1 MQRSRRPLCRSC
13 EEVSPM
19 KDKLRRILWIAAA
32 VVLVI
37 NGALFAAGRLQTQY
51 ELTDATEVHFIDVG
65 QGDAALLLSGG
76 QAVLIDAGTAESAS
90 ALVRYLEERGVRS
103 LYAVIASH
111 PHSDHIGGMAAVLSA
126 FPAEHFYMGPETQNT
141 AAYEDMLDAL
151 EAQGVQHAIPAD
163 GDTLRLDSGA
173 TVTFLGP
180 ADDVSAENMNDRSL
194 IALFS
199 TGAEQV
205 LFMGDAEAAAEQS
218 LLAHHPELTCDIL
231 KVGHHG
237 SDTSTSAEFLSFLT
251 PEYCV
256 ISCDDGEE
264 YDHPSSTVMNRLFDE
279 GVVTYRTNRQG
290 DIVLLIDRD
299 GGMAFKA
306 EHEVPVE
313 NNTDGLPDLMLKTKK

>member
-1 MQRSRRPLCRSC
+1 
-13 EEVSPM
+13 M

-32 VVLVI
+32 VVLAI

-76 QAVLIDAGTAESAS
+76 QAVLIDAGTAESAG
-90 ALVRYLEERGVRS
+90 ALVRYLEEHGVRS
-103 LYAVIASH
+103 LYTVIASH

-151 EAQGVQHAIPAD
+151 EAQGVQPAIPAD

-199 TGAEQV
+199 TGTEQV

-237 SDTSTSAEFLSFLT
+237 AATSSTPAFLSAIQ
-251 PEYCV
+251 PSVAV
-256 ISCDDGEE
+256 ISCGVDNDYG
-264 YDHPSSTVMNRLFDE
+264 HPSDQTLQNLSLAGVDDIRITAEESTV
-279 GVVTYRTNRQG
+279 
-290 DIVLLIDRD
+290 VLPLNPPSP
-299 GGMAFKA
+299 GK
-306 EHEVPVE
+306 E
-313 NNTDGLPDLMLKTKK
+313 NAA

>member
-1 MQRSRRPLCRSC
+1 
-13 EEVSPM
+13 M

-32 VVLVI
+32 VVLAI

-76 QAVLIDAGTAESAS
+76 QAVLIDAGTAEFAG
-90 ALVRYLEERGVRS
+90 ALVRYLVERGVRS
-103 LYAVIASH
+103 LYAAIASH

-151 EAQGVQHAIPAD
+151 EAQGVQPAIPAD

-237 SDTSTSAEFLSFLT
+237 AATSSTPAFLSAIQ
-251 PEYCV
+251 PSVAV
-256 ISCDDGEE
+256 ISCGVDNDYG
-264 YDHPSSTVMNRLFDE
+264 HPSDQTLQNLSLAGVDDIRITAEESTV
-279 GVVTYRTNRQG
+279 
-290 DIVLLIDRD
+290 VLPLNPPSP
-299 GGMAFKA
+299 GK
-306 EHEVPVE
+306 E
-313 NNTDGLPDLMLKTKK
+313 NAA

>member
-1 MQRSRRPLCRSC
+1 
-13 EEVSPM
+13 M

-151 EAQGVQHAIPAD
+151 EAQGVQPAIPAD

-199 TGAEQV
+199 TGTEQV

-237 SDTSTSAEFLSFLT
+237 AATSSTPAFLSAIQ
-251 PEYCV
+251 PSVAV
-256 ISCDDGEE
+256 ISCGVDNDYG
-264 YDHPSSTVMNRLFDE
+264 HPSDQTLQNLSLAGVDDIRITAEESTV
-279 GVVTYRTNRQG
+279 
-290 DIVLLIDRD
+290 VLPLNPPSP
-299 GGMAFKA
+299 GK
-306 EHEVPVE
+306 E
-313 NNTDGLPDLMLKTKK
+313 NAA

>member
-1 MQRSRRPLCRSC
+1 
-13 EEVSPM
+13 M

-37 NGALFAAGRLQTQY
+37 NGALFAAARLQTQY

-90 ALVRYLEERGVRS
+90 ALVRYLEEHGVRS

-151 EAQGVQHAIPAD
+151 EAQGVQPAIPAD

-218 LLAHHPELTCDIL
+218 LLAHHPALTCDIL

-237 SDTSTSAEFLSFLT
+237 AATSSTPTFLSAIQ
-251 PEYCV
+251 PSVAV
-256 ISCDDGEE
+256 ISCGVDNDYG
-264 YDHPSSTVMNRLFDE
+264 HPSDQTLQNLSLAGVDDIRITAEESTV
-279 GVVTYRTNRQG
+279 
-290 DIVLLIDRD
+290 VLPLNPPSP
-299 GGMAFKA
+299 GK
-306 EHEVPVE
+306 E
-313 NNTDGLPDLMLKTKK
+313 NAA

>member
-1 MQRSRRPLCRSC
+1 
-13 EEVSPM
+13 M

-151 EAQGVQHAIPAD
+151 EAQGVQPAIPAD

-218 LLAHHPELTCDIL
+218 LLAHHTELTCDIL

-237 SDTSTSAEFLSFLT
+237 AATSSTPAFLSAIQ
-251 PEYCV
+251 PSVAV
-256 ISCDDGEE
+256 ISCGVDNDYG
-264 YDHPSSTVMNRLFDE
+264 HPSDQTLQNLSLAGVDDIRITAEESTV
-279 GVVTYRTNRQG
+279 
-290 DIVLLIDRD
+290 VLPLNPPSP
-299 GGMAFKA
+299 GK
-306 EHEVPVE
+306 E
-313 NNTDGLPDLMLKTKK
+313 NAA

>member
-1 MQRSRRPLCRSC
+1 
-13 EEVSPM
+13 M

-126 FPAEHFYMGPETQNT
+126 FPAEHFYMGTETQNT

-151 EAQGVQHAIPAD
+151 EAQGVQPAIPAD

-237 SDTSTSAEFLSFLT
+237 AATSSTPAFLSAIQ
-251 PEYCV
+251 PSVAV
-256 ISCDDGEE
+256 ISCGVDNDYG
-264 YDHPSSTVMNRLFDE
+264 HPSDQTLQNLSLAGVDDIRITAEESTV
-279 GVVTYRTNRQG
+279 
-290 DIVLLIDRD
+290 VLPLNPPSP
-299 GGMAFKA
+299 GK
-306 EHEVPVE
+306 E
-313 NNTDGLPDLMLKTKK
+313 NAA

>member
-1 MQRSRRPLCRSC
+1 
-13 EEVSPM
+13 M

-32 VVLVI
+32 VVLAI
-37 NGALFAAGRLQTQY
+37 NGALFAAGRLQAQY

-76 QAVLIDAGTAESAS
+76 QAVLIDAGTAESAG

-151 EAQGVQHAIPAD
+151 EAQGVQPAIPAD

-218 LLAHHPELTCDIL
+218 LLAHHPDLTCDIL

-237 SDTSTSAEFLSFLT
+237 AATSSTPAFLSAIQ
-251 PEYCV
+251 PSVAV
-256 ISCDDGEE
+256 ISCGVDNDYG
-264 YDHPSSTVMNRLFDE
+264 HPSDQTLQNLSLAGVDDIRITAEESTV
-279 GVVTYRTNRQG
+279 
-290 DIVLLIDRD
+290 VLPLNPPSP
-299 GGMAFKA
+299 GK
-306 EHEVPVE
+306 E
-313 NNTDGLPDLMLKTKK
+313 NAA

>member
-1 MQRSRRPLCRSC
+1 
-13 EEVSPM
+13 M

-32 VVLVI
+32 VVLAI

-51 ELTDATEVHFIDVG
+51 ELTDATEFHFIDVG

-151 EAQGVQHAIPAD
+151 EAQGVQPAIPAD

-237 SDTSTSAEFLSFLT
+237 AATSSTPAFLSAIQ
-251 PEYCV
+251 PSVAV
-256 ISCDDGEE
+256 ISCGVDNDYG
-264 YDHPSSTVMNRLFDE
+264 HPSDQTLQNLSLAGVDDIRITAEESTV
-279 GVVTYRTNRQG
+279 
-290 DIVLLIDRD
+290 VLPLNPPSP
-299 GGMAFKA
+299 GK
-306 EHEVPVE
+306 E
-313 NNTDGLPDLMLKTKK
+313 NAA

>member
-1 MQRSRRPLCRSC
+1 
-13 EEVSPM
+13 M

-32 VVLVI
+32 VVLAI

-151 EAQGVQHAIPAD
+151 EAQGVQPAIPAD

-237 SDTSTSAEFLSFLT
+237 AATSSTPAFLSAIQ
-251 PEYCV
+251 PSVAV
-256 ISCDDGEE
+256 ISCGVDNDYG
-264 YDHPSSTVMNRLFDE
+264 HPSDQTLQNLSLAGVDDIRITAEESTV
-279 GVVTYRTNRQG
+279 
-290 DIVLLIDRD
+290 VLPLNPPSP
-299 GGMAFKA
+299 GK
-306 EHEVPVE
+306 E
-313 NNTDGLPDLMLKTKK
+313 NAA

>member
-1 MQRSRRPLCRSC
+1 
-13 EEVSPM
+13 M

-51 ELTDATEVHFIDVG
+51 ELTDATEVHFIDVE

-103 LYAVIASH
+103 LYAAIASH

-151 EAQGVQHAIPAD
+151 EAQGVQPAIPAD

-218 LLAHHPELTCDIL
+218 LLAHHPALTCDIL

-237 SDTSTSAEFLSFLT
+237 AATSSTPAFLSAIQ
-251 PEYCV
+251 PSVAV
-256 ISCDDGEE
+256 ISCGVDNDYG
-264 YDHPSSTVMNRLFDE
+264 HPSDQTLQNLSLAGVDDIRITAEESTV
-279 GVVTYRTNRQG
+279 
-290 DIVLLIDRD
+290 VLPLNPPSP
-299 GGMAFKA
+299 GK
-306 EHEVPVE
+306 E
-313 NNTDGLPDLMLKTKK
+313 NAA

>member
-1 MQRSRRPLCRSC
+1 
-13 EEVSPM
+13 M

-32 VVLVI
+32 VVLAI

-76 QAVLIDAGTAESAS
+76 QAVLIDAGTAESAG

-151 EAQGVQHAIPAD
+151 EAQGVQPAIPAD

-199 TGAEQV
+199 TGTEQV

-237 SDTSTSAEFLSFLT
+237 AATSSTPAFLSAIQ
-251 PEYCV
+251 PSVAV
-256 ISCDDGEE
+256 ISCGVDNDYG
-264 YDHPSSTVMNRLFDE
+264 HPSDQTLQNLSLAGVDDIRITAEESTV
-279 GVVTYRTNRQG
+279 
-290 DIVLLIDRD
+290 VLPLNPPSP
-299 GGMAFKA
+299 GK
-306 EHEVPVE
+306 E
-313 NNTDGLPDLMLKTKK
+313 NAA

>member
-1 MQRSRRPLCRSC
+1 
-13 EEVSPM
+13 M

-126 FPAEHFYMGPETQNT
+126 FPAEHFYMGPEPQNT

-151 EAQGVQHAIPAD
+151 EAQGVQPAIPAD

-237 SDTSTSAEFLSFLT
+237 AATSSTPAFLSAIQ
-251 PEYCV
+251 PSVAV
-256 ISCDDGEE
+256 ISCGVDNDYG
-264 YDHPSSTVMNRLFDE
+264 HPSDQTLQNLSLAGVDDIRITAEESTV
-279 GVVTYRTNRQG
+279 
-290 DIVLLIDRD
+290 VLPLNPPSP
-299 GGMAFKA
+299 GK
-306 EHEVPVE
+306 E
-313 NNTDGLPDLMLKTKK
+313 NAA

>member
-1 MQRSRRPLCRSC
+1 
-13 EEVSPM
+13 M

-90 ALVRYLEERGVRS
+90 SLVRYLEERGVRS

-151 EAQGVQHAIPAD
+151 EAQGVQPAIPAD

-237 SDTSTSAEFLSFLT
+237 AATSSTPAFLSAIQ
-251 PEYCV
+251 PSVAV
-256 ISCDDGEE
+256 ISCGVDNDYG
-264 YDHPSSTVMNRLFDE
+264 HPSDQTLQNLSLAGVDDIRITAEESTV
-279 GVVTYRTNRQG
+279 
-290 DIVLLIDRD
+290 VLPLNPPSP
-299 GGMAFKA
+299 GK
-306 EHEVPVE
+306 E
-313 NNTDGLPDLMLKTKK
+313 NAA

>member
-1 MQRSRRPLCRSC
+1 MSVTVAKTAGFCFGVRRAVDLA
-13 EEVSPM
+13 EQQAGKNGVIYAYGEIIHNM
-19 KDKLRRILWIAAA
+19 HEIRR
-32 VVLVI
+32 
-37 NGALFAAGRLQTQY
+37 
-51 ELTDATEVHFIDVG
+51 
-65 QGDAALLLSGG
+65 
-76 QAVLIDAGTAESAS
+76 
-90 ALVRYLEERGVRS
+90 LEERGVRS

-151 EAQGVQHAIPAD
+151 EAQGVQPAIPAD

-180 ADDVSAENMNDRSL
+180 ADDVSAENMNARSL

-218 LLAHHPELTCDIL
+218 LLVHHPELTCDIL

-237 SDTSTSAEFLSFLT
+237 AATSSTPAFLSAIQ
-251 PEYCV
+251 PSVAV
-256 ISCDDGEE
+256 ISCGVDNDYG
-264 YDHPSSTVMNRLFDE
+264 HPSDQTLQNLSLAGVDDIRITAEESTV
-279 GVVTYRTNRQG
+279 
-290 DIVLLIDRD
+290 VLPLNPPSP
-299 GGMAFKA
+299 GK
-306 EHEVPVE
+306 E
-313 NNTDGLPDLMLKTKK
+313 NAA

>member
-1 MQRSRRPLCRSC
+1 
-13 EEVSPM
+13 M

-76 QAVLIDAGTAESAS
+76 QAVLIDAGTAESAG

-151 EAQGVQHAIPAD
+151 EAQDVQPAIPAD

-173 TVTFLGP
+173 TVTILGP

-218 LLAHHPELTCDIL
+218 LLAHHPALTCDIL

-237 SDTSTSAEFLSFLT
+237 AATSSTPAFLSAIQ
-251 PEYCV
+251 PSVAV
-256 ISCDDGEE
+256 ISCGVDNDYG
-264 YDHPSSTVMNRLFDE
+264 HPSDQTLQNLSLAGVDDIRITAEESTV
-279 GVVTYRTNRQG
+279 
-290 DIVLLIDRD
+290 VLPLNPPSP
-299 GGMAFKA
+299 GK
-306 EHEVPVE
+306 E
-313 NNTDGLPDLMLKTKK
+313 NAA

>member
-1 MQRSRRPLCRSC
+1 
-13 EEVSPM
+13 M

-32 VVLVI
+32 VVLAI

-151 EAQGVQHAIPAD
+151 EAQGVQPAIPAD

-199 TGAEQV
+199 TGTEQV

-218 LLAHHPELTCDIL
+218 LLAHHPDLTCDIL

-237 SDTSTSAEFLSFLT
+237 AATSSTPAFLSAIQ
-251 PEYCV
+251 PSVAV
-256 ISCDDGEE
+256 ISCGVDNDYG
-264 YDHPSSTVMNRLFDE
+264 HPSDQTLQNLSLAGVDDIRITAEESTV
-279 GVVTYRTNRQG
+279 
-290 DIVLLIDRD
+290 VLPLNPPSP
-299 GGMAFKA
+299 GK
-306 EHEVPVE
+306 E
-313 NNTDGLPDLMLKTKK
+313 NAA

>member
-1 MQRSRRPLCRSC
+1 
-13 EEVSPM
+13 M

-32 VVLVI
+32 VVLAI

-151 EAQGVQHAIPAD
+151 EAQGVQPAIPAD

-199 TGAEQV
+199 TGTEQV

-237 SDTSTSAEFLSFLT
+237 AATSSTPAFLSAIQ
-251 PEYCV
+251 PSVAV
-256 ISCDDGEE
+256 ISCGVDNDYG
-264 YDHPSSTVMNRLFDE
+264 HPSDQTLQNLSLAGVDDIRITAEESTV
-279 GVVTYRTNRQG
+279 
-290 DIVLLIDRD
+290 VLPLNPPSP
-299 GGMAFKA
+299 GK
-306 EHEVPVE
+306 E
-313 NNTDGLPDLMLKTKK
+313 NAA

>member
-1 MQRSRRPLCRSC
+1 
-13 EEVSPM
+13 M

-151 EAQGVQHAIPAD
+151 EAQGVQPAIPAD

-199 TGAEQV
+199 TGTEQV

-237 SDTSTSAEFLSFLT
+237 AATSSTPAFLSAVQ
-251 PEYCV
+251 PSVAV
-256 ISCDDGEE
+256 ISCGVDNDYG
-264 YDHPSSTVMNRLFDE
+264 HPSDQTLQNLSLAGVDDIRITAEESTV
-279 GVVTYRTNRQG
+279 
-290 DIVLLIDRD
+290 VLPLNPPSP
-299 GGMAFKA
+299 GK
-306 EHEVPVE
+306 E
-313 NNTDGLPDLMLKTKK
+313 NAA

>member
-1 MQRSRRPLCRSC
+1 
-13 EEVSPM
+13 M

-51 ELTDATEVHFIDVG
+51 ELTDATEVHFIDVE

-103 LYAVIASH
+103 LYAAIASH

-151 EAQGVQHAIPAD
+151 EAQGVQPAIPAD

-199 TGAEQV
+199 TGTEQV

-218 LLAHHPELTCDIL
+218 LLAHHPALTCDIL

-237 SDTSTSAEFLSFLT
+237 AATSSTPAFLSAIQ
-251 PEYCV
+251 PSVAV
-256 ISCDDGEE
+256 ISCGVDNDYG
-264 YDHPSSTVMNRLFDE
+264 HPSDQTLQNLSLAGVDDIRITAEESTV
-279 GVVTYRTNRQG
+279 
-290 DIVLLIDRD
+290 VLPLNPPSP
-299 GGMAFKA
+299 GK
-306 EHEVPVE
+306 E
-313 NNTDGLPDLMLKTKK
+313 NAA

>member
-1 MQRSRRPLCRSC
+1 
-13 EEVSPM
+13 M

-151 EAQGVQHAIPAD
+151 EAQGVQPAIPAD

-199 TGAEQV
+199 TGTEQV

-218 LLAHHPELTCDIL
+218 LLAHHPDLTCDIL

-237 SDTSTSAEFLSFLT
+237 AATSSTPAFLSAVQ
-251 PEYCV
+251 PSVAV
-256 ISCDDGEE
+256 ISCGVDNDYG
-264 YDHPSSTVMNRLFDE
+264 HPSDQTLQNLSLAGVDDIRITAEESTV
-279 GVVTYRTNRQG
+279 
-290 DIVLLIDRD
+290 VLPLNPPSP
-299 GGMAFKA
+299 GK
-306 EHEVPVE
+306 E
-313 NNTDGLPDLMLKTKK
+313 NAA

>member
-1 MQRSRRPLCRSC
+1 
-13 EEVSPM
+13 M

-32 VVLVI
+32 VVLAI

-76 QAVLIDAGTAESAS
+76 QAVLIDAGTAESAG

-151 EAQGVQHAIPAD
+151 EAQGVQPAIPAD

-237 SDTSTSAEFLSFLT
+237 AATSSTPAFLSAIQ
-251 PEYCV
+251 PSVAV
-256 ISCDDGEE
+256 ISCGVDNDYG
-264 YDHPSSTVMNRLFDE
+264 HPSDQTLQNLSLAGVDDIRITAEESTV
-279 GVVTYRTNRQG
+279 
-290 DIVLLIDRD
+290 VLPLNPPSP
-299 GGMAFKA
+299 GK
-306 EHEVPVE
+306 E
-313 NNTDGLPDLMLKTKK
+313 NAA

>member
-1 MQRSRRPLCRSC
+1 
-13 EEVSPM
+13 M

-32 VVLVI
+32 VVLAI

-76 QAVLIDAGTAESAS
+76 QAVLIDAGTAESAG

-103 LYAVIASH
+103 LYAIIASH

-151 EAQGVQHAIPAD
+151 EAQGVQPAIPAD

-218 LLAHHPELTCDIL
+218 LLAHHPDLTCDIL

-237 SDTSTSAEFLSFLT
+237 ATTSSTPAFLSAVQ
-251 PEYCV
+251 PSVAV
-256 ISCDDGEE
+256 ISCGVDNDYG
-264 YDHPSSTVMNRLFDE
+264 HPSDQTLQNLSLAGVDDIRITAEESTV
-279 GVVTYRTNRQG
+279 
-290 DIVLLIDRD
+290 VLPLNPPSP
-299 GGMAFKA
+299 GK
-306 EHEVPVE
+306 E
-313 NNTDGLPDLMLKTKK
+313 NAA

>member
-1 MQRSRRPLCRSC
+1 
-13 EEVSPM
+13 M

-76 QAVLIDAGTAESAS
+76 QAVLIDAGTAESAG

-151 EAQGVQHAIPAD
+151 EAQGVQPAIPAD

-218 LLAHHPELTCDIL
+218 LLAHHPALTCDIL

-237 SDTSTSAEFLSFLT
+237 AATSSTPAFLSAIQ
-251 PEYCV
+251 PSVAV
-256 ISCDDGEE
+256 ISCGVDNDYG
-264 YDHPSSTVMNRLFDE
+264 HPSDQTLQNLSLAGVDDIRITAEESTV
-279 GVVTYRTNRQG
+279 
-290 DIVLLIDRD
+290 VLPLNPPSP
-299 GGMAFKA
+299 GK
-306 EHEVPVE
+306 E
-313 NNTDGLPDLMLKTKK
+313 NAA

>member
-1 MQRSRRPLCRSC
+1 
-13 EEVSPM
+13 M

-76 QAVLIDAGTAESAS
+76 QAVLIDAGTAESAG

-151 EAQGVQHAIPAD
+151 EAQGVQPAIPAD

-199 TGAEQV
+199 TGTEQV

-237 SDTSTSAEFLSFLT
+237 AATSSTPAFLSAIQ
-251 PEYCV
+251 PSVAV
-256 ISCDDGEE
+256 ISCGVDNDYG
-264 YDHPSSTVMNRLFDE
+264 HPSDQTLQNLSLAGVDDIRITAEESTV
-279 GVVTYRTNRQG
+279 
-290 DIVLLIDRD
+290 VLPLNPPSP
-299 GGMAFKA
+299 GK
-306 EHEVPVE
+306 E
-313 NNTDGLPDLMLKTKK
+313 NAA

>member
-1 MQRSRRPLCRSC
+1 
-13 EEVSPM
+13 M

-151 EAQGVQHAIPAD
+151 EAQGVQPAIPAD

-218 LLAHHPELTCDIL
+218 LLAHHPALTCDIL

-237 SDTSTSAEFLSFLT
+237 AATSSTPAFLSAIQ
-251 PEYCV
+251 PSVAV
-256 ISCDDGEE
+256 ISCGVDNDYG
-264 YDHPSSTVMNRLFDE
+264 HPSDQTLQNLSLAGVDDIRITAEESTV
-279 GVVTYRTNRQG
+279 
-290 DIVLLIDRD
+290 VLPLNPPSP
-299 GGMAFKA
+299 GK
-306 EHEVPVE
+306 E
-313 NNTDGLPDLMLKTKK
+313 NAA

>member
-1 MQRSRRPLCRSC
+1 
-13 EEVSPM
+13 M

-90 ALVRYLEERGVRS
+90 ALVRYLDERGVRS

-151 EAQGVQHAIPAD
+151 EAQGVQPAIPAD

-237 SDTSTSAEFLSFLT
+237 AATSSTPAFLSAIQ
-251 PEYCV
+251 PSVAV
-256 ISCDDGEE
+256 ISCGVDNDYG
-264 YDHPSSTVMNRLFDE
+264 HPSDQTLQNLSLAGVDDIRITAEESTV
-279 GVVTYRTNRQG
+279 
-290 DIVLLIDRD
+290 VLPLNPPSP
-299 GGMAFKA
+299 GK
-306 EHEVPVE
+306 E
-313 NNTDGLPDLMLKTKK
+313 NAA